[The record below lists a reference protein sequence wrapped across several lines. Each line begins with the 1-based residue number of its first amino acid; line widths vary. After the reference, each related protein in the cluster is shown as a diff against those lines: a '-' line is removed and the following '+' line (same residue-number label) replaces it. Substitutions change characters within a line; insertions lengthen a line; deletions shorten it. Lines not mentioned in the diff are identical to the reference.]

1 MPSLNF
7 VPAERLAMTIPARC
21 CCRRSIVL
29 GPSTTRK
36 RAMSSSVTRNY
47 AIGKLYTRSFYRL
60 VRRHLAET
68 GALVVQS
75 TSPYAA
81 PRAFWCIERTLAD
94 AEYTT
99 YPYHAYVPSFGDWG
113 FVLALP
119 RERPRPRALTPGL
132 EGLRYLDTGT
142 LNALFAFPADQRRP
156 EGLEINRLGDQAV
169 VGYHEQD
176 WRKVD

>member
-1 MPSLNF
+1 VTVHN
-7 VPAERLAMTIPARC
+7 ADAMTWLEEQEQVWDL
-21 CCRRSIVL
+21 IVVDL
-29 GPSTTRK
+29 PDP
-36 RAMSSSVTRNY
+36 RNY
-47 AIGKLYTRSFYRL
+47 AIGKLYTRAFYRL

-81 PRAFWCIERTLAD
+81 PHAFWCIEQTIAD

-119 RERPRPRALTPGL
+119 RERPRPTQIEPGL
-132 EGLRYLDTGT
+132 EGLRYLDDST
-142 LNALFAFPADQRRP
+142 LEALFAFPVDQQPP
-156 EGLEINRLGDQAV
+156 EGLEVNRLGEQPL
-169 VGYHEQD
+169 VGYHERD
-176 WRKVD
+176 WRQVDD